1 MADALQGVYSAV
13 ATPFTAEQ
21 EVDETGLRSLIDR
34 TIDAGIH
41 GLVPCGST
49 GEFSTLTATERER
62 VVEVVIEQAAGRVP
76 VVPHTG
82 ACSTREAIGLSQHAE
97 RTGSTAIMVVA
108 PYYEPFSIAETK
120 RYYADV
126 AGSVSIPVM
135 AYNLPAATGVNLTP
149 ATLGELISDV
159 PNLKYVKDTSGD
171 FSAAAQLIHEYGDA
185 VSVFVGWDTL
195 FLAALLEGA
204 AGSVIGAA
212 NVVPRQLVSIYDS
225 VQQGDLAGARS
236 LWRTL
241 FPLLSTFVSGGYNAG
256 IKGGMDLIG
265 HSGGPQRSPGEEVDR
280 DRREILRHSLKS
292 LGFDPAL
299 RHNGAR

>member
-1 MADALQGVYSAV
+1 MAEALGGVYSAV

-21 EVDETGLRSLIDR
+21 ELDEAGLRSLVDR
-34 TIDAGIH
+34 TVDAGIH

-49 GEFSTLTATERER
+49 GEFSTLTRAEREH
-62 VVEVVIEQAAGRVP
+62 VVEVVIDQTAGRVP

-97 RTGSTAIMVVA
+97 KNGAAAIMLVA

-149 ATLGELISDV
+149 AILGELIDEV
-159 PNLKYVKDTSGD
+159 PNIKYVKDTSGD
-171 FSAAAQLIHEYGDA
+171 FTAAAQLIHEYGEA

-212 NVVPRQLVSIYDS
+212 NVVPAQLVAVYDA

-265 HSGGPQRSPGEEVDR
+265 HSGGPQRNPGEDVDSH
-280 DRREILRHSLKS
+280 RRELLGQSLKI
-292 LGFDPAL
+292 LGF
-299 RHNGAR
+299 